1 MPLLGEQYHASYLTL
16 GGRDPYCSLA
26 ALTGGSFWL

>member
-1 MPLLGEQYHASYLTL
+1 MPLLGGLYLASYLTL
-16 GGRDPYCSLA
+16 GGRDCYCSLA